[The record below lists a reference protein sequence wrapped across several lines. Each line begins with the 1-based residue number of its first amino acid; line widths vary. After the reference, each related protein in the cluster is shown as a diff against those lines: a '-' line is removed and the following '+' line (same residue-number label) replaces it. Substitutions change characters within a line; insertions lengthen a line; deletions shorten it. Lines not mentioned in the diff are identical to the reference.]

1 MPREKSRRRFDRQQQ
16 VPNPFDYENK
26 YPEDAYG
33 EEFGDNARVWKVY
46 MDEAEL
52 FDVEL
57 TEGWKDTVDVLLVF
71 AGLFSAV
78 VATLAGISIQALQP
92 DYAQVTV
99 DILLELL
106 AVQRAIASGNTAADV
121 TPASFS
127 LNAFPSASTLDRWV
141 NGLWFTSLAFSLCT
155 ALIATIIKQWIQQY
169 RAFAGGTTLEQ
180 VIHRQYRFMGLNK
193 WRVPTIIALLPSLL
207 HVSLFLFLAG
217 MSLFLYPLD
226 QAAFHAVVVITSGT
240 CTLYLISSILPAL
253 FPRCPYRT
261 PISLLAS
268 QAMVQC
274 ACSILYLLARMSDL
288 FSADRKSV
296 V

>member
-1 MPREKSRRRFDRQQQ
+1 MSHWKNRPQLVQRGLRRDLAPLGAKALGREQLGRRSGILACPERRAEDGSIGSSKVGRPHSERSGPLVHYHP

-217 MSLFLYPLD
+217 MSLFLYPL
-226 QAAFHAVVVITSGT
+226 
-240 CTLYLISSILPAL
+240 
-253 FPRCPYRT
+253 
-261 PISLLAS
+261 
-268 QAMVQC
+268 
-274 ACSILYLLARMSDL
+274 
-288 FSADRKSV
+288 
-296 V
+296 